1 MSEALEFL
9 EARRCGECGKDF
21 AVLYPHLWRYR
32 RGRAYFCSWK
42 CLRIFDG
49 KEDEKNMKEAKKT
62 RVFRD
67 QIETGRQ
74 LADAVERGEDPIEFL
89 KGMGYGNPVHAFSNI
104 IKKLREQAP
113 EVAARI
119 PARSGGKKPGRKPE
133 EKPKVVLTINHKDL
147 AKTDG
152 DEEEEEEIVTLV
164 YDQSI
169 AEEYRREQ
177 AEKAKQPEPEPERDE
192 RDIWSTAAVRNRK
205 MGTFYY
211 DEKFRTVDWRHPYG
225 EEISLPP
232 EDWKWLGDHI
242 GMILH
247 ALGVDGE

>member
-1 MSEALEFL
+1 MSEAKRPLCPI
-9 EARRCGECGKDF
+9 CGRLFWCD
-21 AVLYPHLWRYR
+21 YPHQWVFKRDKVFLCSYGCMREYDR
-32 RGRAYFCSWK
+32 R
-42 CLRIFDG
+42 
-49 KEDEKNMKEAKKT
+49 KEIEKNMKEEKKP

-133 EKPKVVLTINHKDL
+133 EKPKV
-147 AKTDG
+147 
-152 DEEEEEEIVTLV
+152 ELV
-164 YDQSI
+164 YDESI

-247 ALGVDGE
+247 ALGVDE

>member
-9 EARRCGECGKDF
+9 ETRRCGECGKDF

-133 EKPKVVLTINHKDL
+133 EKPKV
-147 AKTDG
+147 
-152 DEEEEEEIVTLV
+152 ELV
-164 YDQSI
+164 YDESI

-211 DEKFRTVDWRHPYG
+211 DEKYRTVDWRHPYG

-247 ALGVDGE
+247 TLGVDGE

>member
-133 EKPKVVLTINHKDL
+133 EKPKV
-147 AKTDG
+147 
-152 DEEEEEEIVTLV
+152 ELV
-164 YDQSI
+164 YDESI

-177 AEKAKQPEPEPERDE
+177 AEKAKQQEPEPERDE